1 MGGTLAALLRSN
13 YVSLSADQIMTIRK
27 DGQVQGFNTN
37 WEHLKK
43 KTKTDGEP
51 QVLGEDLSIKEDM
64 LR

>member
-1 MGGTLAALLRSN
+1 
-13 YVSLSADQIMTIRK
+13 MTIRK